1 VIIAGEAGSAF
12 EDLIRSGRVDELSD
26 KEQIA
31 GLKAMLD
38 LPSTE
43 YLRAMRVRS
52 EVQAAFRELFV
63 DVDLLLAPARTSV
76 APKVSEPL
84 NGGGAPPPR
93 RPAGRGLSG
102 IIPAGNQAGLPAL
115 SLPCGFAN
123 GLPVGISLVARPFRE
138 PDLIAVGKAFQS
150 RTDWHRRRP
159 PADS

>member
-1 VIIAGEAGSAF
+1 
-12 EDLIRSGRVDELSD
+12 
-26 KEQIA
+26 
-31 GLKAMLD
+31 MLD

-52 EVQAAFRELFV
+52 EVQAAFRDLFV

-84 NGGGAPPPR
+84 NGGGAPPVP

-102 IIPAGNQAGLPAL
+102 IIPAGNLAGLPAL

-138 PDLIAVGKAFQS
+138 HELIAAGKTFQS

-159 PADS
+159 PVDS